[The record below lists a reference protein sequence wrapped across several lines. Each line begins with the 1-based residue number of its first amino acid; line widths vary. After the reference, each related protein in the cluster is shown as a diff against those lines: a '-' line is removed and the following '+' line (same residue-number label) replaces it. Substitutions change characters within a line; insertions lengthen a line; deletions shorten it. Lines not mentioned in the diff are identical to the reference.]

1 MKHSDA
7 IYQNKMLATDKESL
21 LGDDY
26 DIDGT
31 DQSHHGPSRKDIPN
45 EALTIS

>member
-1 MKHSDA
+1 MN
-7 IYQNKMLATDKESL
+7 QNKILATDKESL

-45 EALTIS
+45 ETLTIS